1 MFKHSQKLRLNTS
14 ICISVTHYQFCFY
27 TTNSNTMAEV
37 MLTSVHDFGSFVY
50 LQKKN
55 NIVYH
60 YAIIR
65 PHVWSSTKGC
75 LGSMIQGSFLSEVTA
90 DLSHVIGR
98 FVCFYFILSLPPCNV
113 CLLMKFERPKQNI

>member
-1 MFKHSQKLRLNTS
+1 MTVKKKRRDAHVFKHSQKLGLNTS

-37 MLTSVHDFGSFVY
+37 ILLTSVHDFDLFVY

-65 PHVWSSTKGC
+65 PHVWSRPKGC
-75 LGSMIQGSFLSEVTA
+75 LGSMILGSVDCYNSQGSFLSEVFTYNR
-90 DLSHVIGR
+90 V
-98 FVCFYFILSLPPCNV
+98 
-113 CLLMKFERPKQNI
+113 K